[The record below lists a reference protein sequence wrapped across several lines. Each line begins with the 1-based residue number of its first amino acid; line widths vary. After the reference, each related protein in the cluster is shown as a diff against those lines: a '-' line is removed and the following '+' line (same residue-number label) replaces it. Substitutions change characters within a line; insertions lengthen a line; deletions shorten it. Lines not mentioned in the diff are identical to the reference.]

1 MTCQLR
7 HSLTFQPKIR
17 AYRWVTHT
25 AAILTS
31 LLVLAAT
38 HAQTPQVVEPV
49 VVVGRTPLPGQ
60 EQSADKIPA
69 AVQVIRAADIEKS
82 GALTLADALDAKL
95 GSVNLNQTQGNAFQP
110 DLNYRGFTASPILGT
125 PQGIAVYVDGV
136 RFNQPF
142 GDVVSWDLIPRSAI
156 SSITVLPGSNPLFG
170 LNALGG
176 AVSVQTKT
184 GREFQGTRLQ
194 AGAGAAGRSN
204 VEIEHGGV
212 SSGGLDWYGHASTL
226 REAGWRV
233 NSPSRIGQTFAKLG
247 YQVDAAQITL
257 SAALAD
263 NALSGNALQESR
275 LLAKDWRST
284 YTQTD
289 TTKNHSGL
297 VNLAATYELS
307 ERTNISANA
316 FHRRIR
322 SDTIS
327 GDLNVA
333 ALDQSLYQP
342 TVAERAAL
350 TAAGYS
356 GFPTAGATAANTP
369 FPYWRCIGQALLNDE
384 PGEKCNGLIHR
395 TNTQQVTSGIN
406 AQLNWRGRGL
416 GVVHQVVLGGT
427 VEASRV
433 RFQQSTQ
440 LGYLNP
446 DRSLTA
452 IPFFADGGTGGNIN
466 GVPFDDRVD
475 INGRLRTVSVF
486 AADTITFANNVH
498 LTASGRYND
507 VSVNNRD
514 QITPGGGPTSLD
526 GAHRFRRFNPA
537 LGITWSPRANLNAFA
552 SLSETSRAPTTIELG
567 CANPAVPCKLPNAL
581 AGDPPLKLVV
591 ARTVEVGVRGYTA
604 QQLHW
609 HANVFRSENTNDILF
624 VADDQAG
631 FGYFKNFGKT
641 RRQGLELGVDAP
653 VGPLNL
659 ALSHTLL
666 EATYQSMETVNGSA
680 NSSNATALDGNP
692 GFDGTIHIRPGNRIP
707 LVPRH
712 IAKLSLDYRI
722 NVQWSLASTVTA
734 NGASVARGN
743 ENNAHLADGRFYLG
757 SGRAAGFVTANLAVL
772 FQPTSALQLTL
783 RVNNLFDTRYVTGSQ
798 LGTTGFD
805 SAGNFQTRPFGGNS
819 TTGYALQRSTF
830 YAPGAPR
837 QFWIGLKY
845 AL

>member
-1 MTCQLR
+1 MIRQLR
-7 HSLTFQPKIR
+7 HSLTFPSKMR
-17 AYRWVTHT
+17 TCRWVIHAAALLLPTPLIKT
-25 AAILTS
+25 AY
-31 LLVLAAT
+31 
-38 HAQTPQVVEPV
+38 AQTPQAVEPV

-69 AVQVIRAADIEKS
+69 AVQVIRAADIDKT

-176 AVSVQTKT
+176 AVSVQIKS
-184 GREFQGTRLQ
+184 GREFQGTRMQ
-194 AGAGAAGRSN
+194 AGADAAGRSN

-233 NSPSRIGQTFAKLG
+233 NSPSRIGQAFAKLG
-247 YQVDAAQITL
+247 YQADAAQVTL

-275 LLAKDWRST
+275 LLARDWRST

-327 GDLNVA
+327 GDINA
-333 ALDQSLYQP
+333 ASLDQSLYQP
-342 TVAERAAL
+342 IATERAAL

-369 FPYWRCIGQALLNDE
+369 FPYWRCIGQALLNDG

-395 TNTQQVTSGIN
+395 TATQQVTSGIN
-406 AQLNWRGRGL
+406 AQLNWHGRGL
-416 GVVHQVVLGGT
+416 GVAHQVVLGGT

-466 GVPFDDRVD
+466 GEPFDDRVD

-486 AADTITFANNVH
+486 AADTLTFANNIH
-498 LTASGRYND
+498 FTASGRYND

-537 LGITWSPRANLNAFA
+537 LGITWSPRANVNAFA

-609 HANVFRSENTNDILF
+609 HANMFRSENSNDILF

-653 VGPLNL
+653 IGPVNL
-659 ALSHTLL
+659 ALSYTLL
-666 EATYQSMETVNGSA
+666 EATYQSAEIVNGSA
-680 NSSNATALDGNP
+680 NSTNAAALGGNP
-692 GFDGTIHIRPGNRIP
+692 GFDGTINIRPGNRIP
-707 LVPRH
+707 LLPRH

-722 NVQWSLASTVTA
+722 NAQWSLASTINA
-734 NGASVARGN
+734 QSGSVARGN
-743 ENNAHLADGRFYLG
+743 ENNAHVPDGKFYLG
-757 SGRAAGFVTANLAVL
+757 SGRAAGFVTAHLSL
-772 FQPTSALQLTL
+772 MFQATSALQLTL
-783 RVNNLFDTRYVTGSQ
+783 RMNNVFDTRYVTGSQ
-798 LGTTGFD
+798 LSATGFD
-805 SAGNFQTRPFGGNS
+805 SAGNIQTRPFGGNS
-819 TTGYALQRSTF
+819 STGYALQRSTF

-837 QFWIGLKY
+837 QLWLGLRY
-845 AL
+845 SL